1 MRAFQRAVIAWA
13 IDMFGVE
20 TDTLRERAARHLEE
34 ASEAAQAAGVQRHTA
49 HAIVD
54 RVWSRPAGNVR
65 TEIGQSALTLVM
77 LAEAGEVDL
86 DDCLFDAWEKA
97 RELASTQ
104 NGRQK
109 LRDSRD
115 RKVRLGI
122 SGDLV

>member
-34 ASEAAQAAGVQRHTA
+34 ASEAAQAAGVQRHTS

-54 RVWSRPAGNVR
+54 RVWSRPPGNVR

-104 NGRQK
+104 NGRQT

>member
-1 MRAFQRAVIAWA
+1 MRAFQREVIAWA

-20 TDTLRERAARHLEE
+20 TDTVRERAARHLEE

-49 HAIVD
+49 HAVVD
-54 RVWSRPAGNVR
+54 RVWSRPPGNVR
-65 TEIGQSALTLVM
+65 TEIGQSALTLAM
-77 LAEAGEVDL
+77 LAEASNVAA
-86 DDCLFDAWEKA
+86 DDCLLEAWNAA

-104 NGRQK
+104 NGRQT